1 MPLTLA
7 PERRSIRI
15 ESLPTQRTIQQR
27 LLAIG
32 IKPGAQVEVL
42 RRGKPGGIL
51 HVAFG
56 IMEFMIRY
64 EHAAEMEVSV

>member
-15 ESLPTQRTIQQR
+15 ESLPAQRTIQQR

-32 IKPGAQVEVL
+32 IKPGVRVEVL

-51 HVAFG
+51 HVACG
-56 IMEFMIRY
+56 IMEFMIRH
-64 EHAAEMEVSV
+64 EHAAEMEVSA